1 MRKNEKK
8 NNSFKAVQRYE
19 EKILARYIFQMSVH
33 SELLQTIKSA
43 LPAALSP
50 HAIHCVSSERKVS
63 IYTDSAA
70 WSSQLRFYHQAMLK
84 ALVASNRGDFET
96 IQIKIIPKTVQFDK
110 KEKPQLPS
118 SENINSLLNQ
128 AKNQTDETLKVA
140 LLKLGNTLKKS
151 NRRKR
156 S

>member
-1 MRKNEKK
+1 MRKK

-19 EKILARYIFQMSVH
+19 EKILARYIFRMSVH
-33 SELLQTIKSA
+33 SELLQIIKSA

-63 IYTDSAA
+63 IYTDSAT
-70 WSSQLRFYHQAMLK
+70 WSSQLRFYQKTMLK
-84 ALVASNRGDFET
+84 AINSSNQGSFET

-110 KEKPQLPS
+110 KEKPLLPS

-128 AKNQTDETLKVA
+128 AKNQTDETLKAA

-151 NRRKR
+151 NRRKG